1 MLCIPDDTVDE
12 AKDVFDAKSAT
23 GRLKIISEQKLRE
36 VFREMIITKCDNEQ
50 IKFIRIVY

>member
-12 AKDVFDAKSAT
+12 AKDVFDAKSGT
-23 GRLKIISEQKLRE
+23 GRLKIISEQKLPE